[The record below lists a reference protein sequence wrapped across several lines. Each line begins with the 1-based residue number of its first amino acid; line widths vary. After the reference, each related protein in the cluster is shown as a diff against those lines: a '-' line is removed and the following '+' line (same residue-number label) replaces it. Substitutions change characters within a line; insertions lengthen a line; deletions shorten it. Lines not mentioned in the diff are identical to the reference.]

1 VQTIAALASDE
12 KNHEK
17 LAKAGAVGI
26 LEKAPTIRGRRNI
39 LKIGDT
45 VSQQGR
51 EGCSWATDE
60 EWKHIVHQKE
70 SYAQWRGSVP
80 SQIEYFLDSTG
91 LTMYGYTV
99 AGGASWGLIRGIQTG
114 LSGRA
119 MIQAIGRTA
128 FITGLAPALFV
139 GLFVNGFTHFR
150 RQCQSKERVQ
160 GLVLGTTWLTGS
172 SIVFMHRYVTH
183 VSPYWLGAH
192 VLGFGLFGLSQIDR
206 VSIGDIISAF
216 NLGLSGGS
224 NSPGASVGIKNS
236 IMKF

>member
-1 VQTIAALASDE
+1 
-12 KNHEK
+12 
-17 LAKAGAVGI
+17 
-26 LEKAPTIRGRRNI
+26 
-39 LKIGDT
+39 
-45 VSQQGR
+45 
-51 EGCSWATDE
+51 
-60 EWKHIVHQKE
+60 
-70 SYAQWRGSVP
+70 
-80 SQIEYFLDSTG
+80 
-91 LTMYGYTV
+91 MYGYTV

-114 LSGRA
+114 LNGRA

-224 NSPGASVGIKNS
+224 NSPGLNNTKQKTENEVKGLPTSIAPKVPGLQKKQRELEQLKQKFSEMDNQNS
-236 IMKF
+236 SSGSSSSSDSSSSSPSSPSSPSSS